1 MAEEVKLFRNW
12 SSPYPLRV
20 VWALKLKG
28 IEYEEV
34 FEDLSNKSSLL
45 LKYNPVYKK
54 IPVLVHNG
62 KPICESLLILEYLEE
77 TFKQYPLLPQNPHQR
92 ATARFWAN
100 FADEKILQAM
110 RFDVLSKQGREQE
123 EAIVSIKE
131 KLKYLEEELKGKKF
145 FGGESIGLVDLA
157 LGWIA
162 YYLNI
167 IEEIIGVKLVDQEK
181 FPLLM
186 AWIQQFSNI
195 PIIHENW
202 PPRDKLLDRYSGFRK
217 AALGEDTPK

>member
-100 FADEKILQAM
+100 FADEKVTLFMFFLPINYFPNYKANLRNFQL
-110 RFDVLSKQGREQE
+110 FIYYFNSHFFYYY
-123 EAIVSIKE
+123 
-131 KLKYLEEELKGKKF
+131 YLFLLPWIIF
-145 FGGESIGLVDLA
+145 FGWFS
-157 LGWIA
+157 WI
-162 YYLNI
+162 
-167 IEEIIGVKLVDQEK
+167 
-181 FPLLM
+181 
-186 AWIQQFSNI
+186 
-195 PIIHENW
+195 
-202 PPRDKLLDRYSGFRK
+202 
-217 AALGEDTPK
+217 